1 MESKDLIIIICAII
15 AGACIIAFAIAF
27 VDDFHDD
34 EDKVNLPDRGQVLLN
49 KSVANN
55 TTANNTN
62 DNSQPKPS
70 SDSGVY
76 VVSEVVKYNYQAD
89 DGSYYRE
96 VTYSDGGFRQYNT
109 SNGKLI
115 GSSYASDQKYLPS
128 ME

>member
-15 AGACIIAFAIAF
+15 VGACIIAFAIAF
-27 VDDFHDD
+27 ADDIHDD
-34 EDKVNLPDRGQVLLN
+34 EDDTVSTNCTAENLT
-49 KSVANN
+49 NN
-55 TTANNTN
+55 TTAITSDNTKSN
-62 DNSQPKPS
+62 
-70 SDSGVY
+70 SGVY

-109 SNGKLI
+109 SSGKLI

>member
-34 EDKVNLPDRGQVLLN
+34 EDDMSYTNCTAENLT
-49 KSVANN
+49 NN
-55 TTANNTN
+55 TTANTTDNT
-62 DNSQPKPS
+62 KPN
-70 SDSGVY
+70 SGVY

>member
-15 AGACIIAFAIAF
+15 VGACIIAFAIAF
-27 VDDFHDD
+27 DDINDD
-34 EDKVNLPDRGQVLLN
+34 EDDIVSTNCTAENLT
-49 KSVANN
+49 NN
-55 TTANNTN
+55 TTANTTDNT
-62 DNSQPKPS
+62 KPN
-70 SDSGVY
+70 SGVY

>member
-15 AGACIIAFAIAF
+15 VGACIIAFAIAF
-27 VDDFHDD
+27 ADDIHDD
-34 EDKVNLPDRGQVLLN
+34 EDDTVSTNCTAENLT
-49 KSVANN
+49 NN
-55 TTANNTN
+55 TTANTSDNT
-62 DNSQPKPS
+62 KPN
-70 SDSGVY
+70 SGVY
-76 VVSEVVKYNYQAD
+76 VVSEAVKYNYQAD

-109 SNGKLI
+109 SSGKLI

>member
-15 AGACIIAFAIAF
+15 VGACIIAFAIAF
-27 VDDFHDD
+27 ADDIHHD
-34 EDKVNLPDRGQVLLN
+34 EDDTVSTNCTAENLT
-49 KSVANN
+49 NN
-55 TTANNTN
+55 TTANTSDNT
-62 DNSQPKPS
+62 KPN
-70 SDSGVY
+70 SGVY

-109 SNGKLI
+109 SSGKLI

>member
-15 AGACIIAFAIAF
+15 AGACIIAFSIAF

-34 EDKVNLPDRGQVLLN
+34 EDDMSYTNCTAENLT
-49 KSVANN
+49 NN

>member
-27 VDDFHDD
+27 VDDFY
-34 EDKVNLPDRGQVLLN
+34 ETVKAENLT
-49 KSVANN
+49 NN